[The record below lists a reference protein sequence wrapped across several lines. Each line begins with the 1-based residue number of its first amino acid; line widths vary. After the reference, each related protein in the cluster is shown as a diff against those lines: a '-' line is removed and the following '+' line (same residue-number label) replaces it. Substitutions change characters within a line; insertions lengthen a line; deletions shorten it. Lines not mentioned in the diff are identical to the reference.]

1 MTGIRLSDRAL
12 RWATSV
18 DGQQILHLRR
28 QRGLAREELA
38 TPAGISPD
46 MLARL
51 EREPAARC
59 WRERSPGSPPRWAS
73 TPPR

>member
-38 TPAGISPD
+38 TPPVSAQTCWPGSNASPQHAAG
-46 MLARL
+46 
-51 EREPAARC
+51 
-59 WRERSPGSPPRWAS
+59 RERSPGSPPRWAS